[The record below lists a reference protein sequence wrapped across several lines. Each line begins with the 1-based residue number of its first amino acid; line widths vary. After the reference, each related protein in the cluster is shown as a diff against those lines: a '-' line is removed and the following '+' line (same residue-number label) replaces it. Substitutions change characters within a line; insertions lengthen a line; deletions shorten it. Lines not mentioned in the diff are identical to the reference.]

1 MWACR
6 AEVIRYAD
14 ALRISEEL
22 RQDKV
27 HSIVL
32 DPAPRS
38 NRFGLVERVADA
50 LGGEYI
56 PLTELRADAIRK
68 AVRRVQDQ
76 AQGEHL

>member
-1 MWACR
+1 MC
-6 AEVIRYAD
+6 
-14 ALRISEEL
+14 EEI

-56 PLTELRADAIRK
+56 PLNELRADAIRA
-68 AVRRVQDQ
+68 AVRQ
-76 AQGEHL
+76 AQDEVQS